1 MHDIASLLLNLVGTF
16 FCCRSPIRSV
26 RLTAQYSIATM
37 LMRCYSVAPAI
48 AQRFYA
54 TEPLPTP
61 GSNNGASVDPKI
73 ASIVDQIESL
83 TLLQTSELV
92 SQLKVYIQQ
101 HGYGRVERLLLICV
115 LDSFEH

>member
-1 MHDIASLLLNLVGTF
+1 
-16 FCCRSPIRSV
+16 
-26 RLTAQYSIATM
+26 M

-61 GSNNGASVDPKI
+61 GSSSGASVDPKI
-73 ASIVDQIESL
+73 ASIVDQIETL

-92 SQLKVYIQQ
+92 SQLKVYTTRMI
-101 HGYGRVERLLLICV
+101 R
-115 LDSFEH
+115 